1 MRDALRESLAATDD
15 QSHLVAVIVLKGGVG
30 AAMSVIPKTAICKP
44 QAWFEM
50 TKIRKSSISDKV
62 GIPLRAEIEKCSANP
77 SIATLCKI
85 AAALGLS
92 VADVVNVADTPAAH
106 VIKSQDM
113 PTLWTGPLG
122 GSAKLL
128 ARTSGPNMIELWRWE
143 LYPGE
148 TFASS
153 GHPHGTTQLFH
164 VEAGT
169 LHFRLGDT
177 ELIVTKGCAA
187 VAKTGVP
194 HAYSNNGKS
203 KLVFT
208 MSVTELHRH
217 A

>member
-1 MRDALRESLAATDD
+1 MTNKVNISTGPGSDVQTVSEAVSRRLKRERQDQRLSLDEL
-15 QSHLVAVIVLKGGVG
+15 SRRSGVSKGMV
-30 AAMSVIPKTAICKP
+30 V
-44 QAWFEM
+44 
-50 TKIRKSSISDKV
+50 
-62 GIPLRAEIEKCSANP
+62 EIEKCTANP

-106 VIKSQDM
+106 LIKSQDI

-128 ARTSGPNMIELWRWE
+128 AGTSGPNMIELWRWE

-153 GHPHGTTQLFH
+153 GHPHGTTELFH

-169 LHFRLGDT
+169 LHFSLGET
-177 ELIVTKGCAA
+177 ELIVAKGCAA
-187 VAKTGVP
+187 VARTDVP

-208 MSVTELHRH
+208 MSVTELHRP
-217 A
+217 AREF